1 MIVCWSFVLGTWGY
15 LDHVRFVTHFPN
27 FGHVSQLLID
37 QGAFKNYEHEQGEQA
52 VPNIFIEAPQQHAEY
67 LKHKKWCSGSLYE
80 QFLEFWN
87 AHIHPEKNIV
97 FGKSYIKIIKI
108 FKVPLH
114 KNGYVDPIFLYWQI
128 ARFHS
133 SSFDMNNSIAQNSTK
148 YVICNPFWV
157 GN

>member
-1 MIVCWSFVLGTWGY
+1 M
-15 LDHVRFVTHFPN
+15 RFVTHFPN

-87 AHIHPEKNIV
+87 AHIHPEINIF
-97 FGKSYIKIIKI
+97 FGKSYIQIMKI

-114 KNGYVDPIFLYWQI
+114 KNWYVDPLLCIDKLHDFILQVL
-128 ARFHS
+128 
-133 SSFDMNNSIAQNSTK
+133 T
-148 YVICNPFWV
+148 
-157 GN
+157 